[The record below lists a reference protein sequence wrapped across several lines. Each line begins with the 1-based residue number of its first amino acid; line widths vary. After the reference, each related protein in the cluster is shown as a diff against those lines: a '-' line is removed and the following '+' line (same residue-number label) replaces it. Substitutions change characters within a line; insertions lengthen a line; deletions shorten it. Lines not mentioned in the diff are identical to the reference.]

1 MAFIGAKMHACPRHQ
16 RARPYAAG
24 SGELSQ
30 SILVRMPEDPRR
42 FLAAELWGRRRA
54 FVGAG
59 RKRIKRASAFAA
71 LEWPKRI
78 DIGLPRLSRKTQRTR
93 SRYNRVLCLCLV
105 STHETA
111 SYDIVPFS
119 SYIRS
124 SAPILFLQE
133 QIKDII
139 ISNTRR
145 SINRTHLCR
154 LRHTYGGDALRLE
167 LVRQVRDQKR
177 LSLQRLQT
185 HVHTHSFT
193 SYVHMYITGCTVLPR
208 DTGSRGSAQQ
218 HSRRKD
224 GGERESLT
232 NRYLIHIVA
241 HEIVDLHDGLNSRV
255 L

>member
-1 MAFIGAKMHACPRHQ
+1 MGRVGLDRGLRGARKNGVVCGVGQERLGLSYFFI
-16 RARPYAAG
+16 
-24 SGELSQ
+24 S
-30 SILVRMPEDPRR
+30 LVLGP
-42 FLAAELWGRRRA
+42 LNSLLWY
-54 FVGAG
+54 VP
-59 RKRIKRASAFAA
+59 S
-71 LEWPKRI
+71 
-78 DIGLPRLSRKTQRTR
+78 SR
-93 SRYNRVLCLCLV
+93 
-105 STHETA
+105 
-111 SYDIVPFS
+111 
-119 SYIRS
+119 YIRS

-241 HEIVDLHDGLNSRV
+241 HEIVDIHEGLHSRV